1 MTLERRNPLPVG
13 RYWIDVVSTK
23 SEEFTGYLVAMG
35 DRVHVE
41 VTEAGEPLF
50 YIFSVKTPIPWF
62 PVNFGFPT
70 VAPASIKS
78 KADTVSRPD
87 LPKDGADQIDDAI
100 KSVAGSGSRLL
111 EVGALIAG
119 AILLSNLWSRSRGR

>member
-1 MTLERRNPLPVG
+1 MTLERRNPLPAG
-13 RYWIDVVSTK
+13 RYWIDVVSAK
-23 SEEFTGYLVAMG
+23 QDEFTGYLAAMG

-41 VTEAGEPLF
+41 ATEAGEPLWF
-50 YIFSVKTPIPWF
+50 LFQVKTPIPWF
-62 PVNFGFPT
+62 PINFGFPT
-70 VAPASIKS
+70 IAPASIKS

-87 LPKDGADQIDDAI
+87 LPKDGADQIDDAV
-100 KSVAGSGSRLL
+100 KGLAGSGSRLL